1 MTEHSLSTHATTQFV
16 QLGDRRLAYRT
27 FGSGKPLVLC
37 VRFRGTMDSW
47 DPLFLDSLAGQG
59 FQVTVFDYSGLG
71 QSTGERTYNP
81 ASLAKDAIELI
92 TVLRLGKV
100 ILGGWS
106 VGGIAAQIVLAQAP
120 QLLSHL
126 VLIGTTPPGHL
137 VKPGE
142 ALFYELA
149 KRDNDF
155 EDFVSLFFEPS
166 SAAARA
172 AAERSWQRLSVQ
184 RDDQSPEVPY
194 AWAGAQ
200 LGDGPKNP
208 VFPVEAVLQV
218 LKQTKTPV
226 LHLGADHDI
235 VFPVENWYA
244 LNDQLPTLQIVTFP
258 DSGHGPHLQFPQGAA
273 RHIAAFVSA
282 SETQD

>member
-1 MTEHSLSTHATTQFV
+1 MTEYSLSYQAPTKFV
-16 QLGDRRLAYRT
+16 EIGGRVLAYRT
-27 FGSGKPLVLC
+27 FGSGTPILLC

-47 DPLFLDSLAGQG
+47 DSLFLDSLAGQG

-71 QSTGERTYNP
+71 QSTGERSYSP

-92 TVLRLGKV
+92 SILKLGKV
-100 ILGGWS
+100 VLAGWS
-106 VGGIAAQIVLAQAP
+106 VGGIAAQIILAQAP
-120 QLLSHL
+120 QLISHL

-149 KRDNDF
+149 KRENGF

-166 SAAARA
+166 SVKARG
-172 AAERSWQRLSVQ
+172 AAERSWRRLSVH
-184 RDDQSPEVPY
+184 RDDASPVVPHE
-194 AWAGAQ
+194 WAAAQ

-208 VFPVEAVLQV
+208 VFPVEAVLEV
-218 LKQTKTPV
+218 LKRTSIPV
-226 LHLGADHDI
+226 LHVGADHDI

-244 LNDQLPTLQIVTFP
+244 LNDQLPTLQLVTFP
-258 DSGHGPHLQFPQGAA
+258 DAGHGPHLQFPLGVA
-273 RHIAAFVSA
+273 RHISAFVM
-282 SETQD
+282 EPTLD